1 ACVAR
6 RRPGDLGQPRDHAP
20 GHAVRRHQIPARA
33 APRHHARRSAA
44 GASLMEQ
51 RTLGKTGLKLPVLS
65 FGCGA
70 VGGLMTKGAAADQ
83 QRAVARAMEFGINY
97 FDTAPMYGD
106 GVSELNLGRVLKALQ
121 RPNVIVGTKVLV
133 ETTGDIGKFIADAMD
148 ASLER
153 LDLERVDLYQ
163 LHNQISETKR
173 EGTIDPKTVRDQVL
187 PAFARLRERGK
198 ARHFGFTAFGDT
210 PAVLNVLDGFE
221 SAQISYNL
229 LNPSAG
235 MKLPADYP
243 AQDYG
248 HIISRA
254 RANNIGIIGIRV
266 LAGGAL
272 SGVETRHPLGM
283 PNVDPIGSASS
294 YSKDVARA
302 VRFQEIVKRGFAQDL
317 VEASIRYVISNPDL
331 TTTLVGLSTL
341 EQLDHAAQSAKKGPL
356 PAEALELIKS
366 IQQGFVGESR

>member
-1 ACVAR
+1 
-6 RRPGDLGQPRDHAP
+6 
-20 GHAVRRHQIPARA
+20 
-33 APRHHARRSAA
+33 
-44 GASLMEQ
+44 
-51 RTLGKTGLKLPVLS
+51 
-65 FGCGA
+65 
-70 VGGLMTKGAAADQ
+70 
-83 QRAVARAMEFGINY
+83 
-97 FDTAPMYGD
+97 MYGD
-106 GVSELNLGRVLKALQ
+106 GVSERNLGRVLKALKP
-121 RPNVIVGTKVLV
+121 PNMIVGTKVLV
-133 ETTGDIGKFIADAMD
+133 ETTGDIGEFIADAMD
-148 ASLER
+148 ASLKR
-153 LDLERVDLYQ
+153 LGLDSVDLYQ
-163 LHNQISETKR
+163 LHNQISEKKR

-235 MKLPADYP
+235 MKLPSNYP

-248 HIISRA
+248 NLITRA
-254 RANNIGIIGIRV
+254 RKGNIGIIGIRV

-283 PNVDPIGSASS
+283 PNVDPIGSGSS
-294 YSKDVARA
+294 YSKDVSRA
-302 VRFQEIVKRGFAQDL
+302 VRFQEIVKRGFAKDL

-366 IQQGFVGESR
+366 IQHGFVGEAR

>member
-1 ACVAR
+1 
-6 RRPGDLGQPRDHAP
+6 
-20 GHAVRRHQIPARA
+20 
-33 APRHHARRSAA
+33 
-44 GASLMEQ
+44 MET
-51 RTLGKTGLKLPVLS
+51 RTLGKTGLKLSVLS

-70 VGGLMTKGAAADQ
+70 VGGLMVKGAATDQ

-106 GVSELNLGRVLKALQ
+106 GVSERNLGRVLKALK
-121 RPNVIVGTKVLV
+121 RPGTIVGTKVLV
-133 ETTGDIGKFIADAMD
+133 EANGDIGKCIADATHG
-148 ASLER
+148 SLKR
-153 LDLERVDLYQ
+153 LGLDSVDLYQ
-163 LHNQISETKR
+163 LHNQISESR
-173 EGTIDPKTVRDQVL
+173 RDGTIDPKTVRDQVL
-187 PAFARLRERGK
+187 PAFARLREQGK

-210 PAVLNVLDGFE
+210 PAILSVLDAFE
-221 SAQISYNL
+221 SGQISYNM

-235 MKLPADYP
+235 MKLPSNYP

-248 HIISRA
+248 NLITRA
-254 RANNIGIIGIRV
+254 RTNNVGIIGIRV

-302 VRFQEIVKRGFAQDL
+302 TRFQEVVKRGFAQTL
-317 VEASIRYVISNPDL
+317 VEASIRYVISNPHL

-341 EQLDHAAQSAKKGPL
+341 EQLDHAANSAKKGPL
-356 PAEALELIKS
+356 PAEALKLIAD
-366 IQQGFVGESR
+366 IQKGFVGEAR